1 MELKAKNS
9 KYLLISQKDK
19 YKNANDKI
27 ISLSKDY
34 YTYIN
39 SFLYEINY
47 FKYPNNNPI
56 LF

>member
-1 MELKAKNS
+1 MELKTKSS

-19 YKNANDKI
+19 YKNTNDKI

-47 FKYPNNNPI
+47 FKYQNNNPY
-56 LF
+56 FF